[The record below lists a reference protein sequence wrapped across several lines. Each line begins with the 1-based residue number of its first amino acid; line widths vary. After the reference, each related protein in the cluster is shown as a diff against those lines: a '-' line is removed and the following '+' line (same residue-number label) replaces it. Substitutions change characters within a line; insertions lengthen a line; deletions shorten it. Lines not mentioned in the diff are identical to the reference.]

1 MVGEGTFKEK
11 RGVFVKPSTEA
22 VFQTYADRLF
32 AIAFTVCQNREDAE
46 DAMQDTLIRYCGI
59 KKDFAS
65 EEHIKAWL
73 IRVVINRAKDIRS
86 SFWRRNQVDW
96 EDTMASL
103 PFEEPADS
111 RLFEAVMGLDEKYRI
126 VVHMYY
132 YEDYDIR
139 EIAGILHCPSG
150 TIRSRMSRARAL
162 LKSKLKEEWKDD

>member
-1 MVGEGTFKEK
+1 M
-11 RGVFVKPSTEA
+11 KPSTEA

-86 SFWRRNQVDW
+86 SFWRRNQTAWV
-96 EDTMASL
+96 
-103 PFEEPADS
+103 
-111 RLFEAVMGLDEKYRI
+111 
-126 VVHMYY
+126 
-132 YEDYDIR
+132 
-139 EIAGILHCPSG
+139 EIG
-150 TIRSRMSRARAL
+150 RAHV
-162 LKSKLKEEWKDD
+162 

>member
-1 MVGEGTFKEK
+1 MRIRFHQK
-11 RGVFVKPSTEA
+11 RGVFVKPTTESI
-22 VFQTYADRLF
+22 YERYRDRLF
-32 AIAFTVCQNREDAE
+32 SIAYTVCQNREDAE
-46 DAMQDTLIRYCGI
+46 DVTQDTLIRYDNAR
-59 KKDFAS
+59 KDFES
-65 EEHIKAWL
+65 EEHVKAWL
-73 IRVVINRAKDIRS
+73 IRVAINRAKDIRS

-162 LKSKLKEEWKDD
+162 LKSKLKEEWNDD

>member
-1 MVGEGTFKEK
+1 MTIEEVVMKY
-11 RGVFVKPSTEA
+11 STMLYRICVVMLGNEA
-22 VFQTYADRLF
+22 
-32 AIAFTVCQNREDAE
+32 DAQ
-46 DAMQDTLIRYCGI
+46 DAVQDTLCKYLERTGGFT
-59 KKDFAS
+59 DQ
-65 EEHIKAWL
+65 EHEKAWL
-73 IRVVINRAKDIRS
+73 IRVTINRAKDIRS

>member
-1 MVGEGTFKEK
+1 M
-11 RGVFVKPSTEA
+11 KPSTEA

-65 EEHIKAWL
+65 VEHIKAWL

-86 SFWRRNQVDW
+86 SFWRRNQTAWV
-96 EDTMASL
+96 EELTAL

-111 RLFEAVMGLDEKYRI
+111 QLFEAVMGLDEKYRI
-126 VVHMYY
+126 VVHMFY
-132 YEDYDIR
+132 YEDYDKI
-139 EIAGILHCPSG
+139 G
-150 TIRSRMSRARAL
+150 RAHV
-162 LKSKLKEEWKDD
+162 